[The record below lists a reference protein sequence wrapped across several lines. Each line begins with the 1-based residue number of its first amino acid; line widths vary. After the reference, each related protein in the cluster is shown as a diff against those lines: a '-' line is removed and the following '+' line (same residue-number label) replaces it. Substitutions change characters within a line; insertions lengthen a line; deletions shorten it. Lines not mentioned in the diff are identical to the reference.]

1 MLEFSRGPYRQHMG
15 PPLVQVNRC
24 GWTVSIH
31 QDERF
36 NLLLVKDLI
45 LDNKGR
51 RRGSISRVKD
61 ELTGPNSFV
70 RLGGTSR
77 GEQRSVAGKLPARA
91 IRAEG
96 RCDGGLPVLVSVEE
110 DLFCAIMPFNKT
122 VVLRFWDDDDSVQ
135 EYRVSKGVKPFELS
149 QPWWVR
155 LIFWMTKWTWR
166 SRPVVRGNC
175 TIVNYSDK
183 NKVMRMV
190 NGLVRLLGY
199 RGGHRNDGA

>member
-1 MLEFSRGPYRQHMG
+1 MLEFSRGPYRQQMG

-36 NLLLVKDLI
+36 NLLVVKDMI

-51 RRGSISRVKD
+51 RSGSISHAKD

-70 RLGGTSR
+70 RLGGKSR
-77 GEQRSVAGKLPARA
+77 GEQSSVAGKLPARA

-96 RCDGGLPVLVSVEE
+96 HCDGGLPVLVSVEE

-122 VVLRFWDDDDSVQ
+122 VVLRFWDDDDSVL
-135 EYRVSKGVKPFELS
+135 VSR
-149 QPWWVR
+149 W
-155 LIFWMTKWTWR
+155 
-166 SRPVVRGNC
+166 SRP
-175 TIVNYSDK
+175 
-183 NKVMRMV
+183 
-190 NGLVRLLGY
+190 
-199 RGGHRNDGA
+199 GHRTEDDPPANSRTIWI